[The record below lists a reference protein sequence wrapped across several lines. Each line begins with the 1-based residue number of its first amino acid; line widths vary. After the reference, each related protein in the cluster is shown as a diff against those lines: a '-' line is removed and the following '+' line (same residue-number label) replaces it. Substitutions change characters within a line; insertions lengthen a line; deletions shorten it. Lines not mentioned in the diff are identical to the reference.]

1 MNAGQIVKGNPVQ
14 AGGVPIGS
22 VEKIELTDDGQ
33 ADLTLSIDDD
43 HGPLPTGTRA
53 SIRQLSQSGIAN
65 RFVDLTF
72 PEHTRG
78 RRARSTTAGGSA
90 PTPPP
95 RRSISTRC

>member
-1 MNAGQIVKGNPVQ
+1 MQ

-33 ADLTLSIDDD
+33 ADVTLSIDDD
-43 HGPLPTGTRA
+43 HSPLPTGTRA

-72 PEHTRG
+72 PEHSEGAGKIDDGGAIGADATTTQVDLDQVLNALKPETRG
-78 RRARSTTAGGSA
+78 R
-90 PTPPP
+90 
-95 RRSISTRC
+95 